1 MAAEQTTINSEVK
14 KQKDTIPTVKPP
26 IPNGSST
33 NSRPNSAAEHRQA
46 VHAILSRTGI
56 ARSEGFLRPISDTPP
71 TAPASP
77 RMGP

>member
-1 MAAEQTTINSEVK
+1 MAAEQTTTNPEVIQ
-14 KQKDTIPTVKPP
+14 QKAPIPSVKPS
-26 IPNGSST
+26 IPNGSSA
-33 NSRPNSAAEHRQA
+33 NSRPNSSAEHQQA